1 MRRMVHPARRATG
14 MMVLGCV
21 QLVSALPAARPS
33 PAGEPLSASP
43 DARTVKPVDFN
54 REVRPILSKNCFA
67 CHGSDEAK
75 RVKGLRLDQREAAVK
90 PLESGEAAI
99 VPGDADSSNLVAR
112 ISEEDDTVRMPPRK
126 AGNRL
131 SPAKVDVLTRWVRQ
145 GAKYVEHWALIPP
158 RAETLPKV
166 MNAAWPRNGLD
177 CWILA
182 RLEQE
187 GLHPSPEA
195 DPYTLLR
202 RVSLDLRRLLDDTI
216 VVWGGELGRTSMNEA
231 RGGSTFLGRDHHPH
245 CFTLWVAGGGFKNG
259 ISLGATDD
267 LGYQITEN
275 PVTVHD
281 LQATILHLL
290 GLDAEKFRFPYQ
302 GLQQRLIGVEG
313 DGRVRKEL
321 LA

>member
-1 MRRMVHPARRATG
+1 MRRMLHPARRPTG

-21 QLVSALPAARPS
+21 LLVSALPAARPS
-33 PAGEPLSASP
+33 PAGEPKAASP
-43 DARTVKPVDFN
+43 DARTARPVDFN

-75 RVKGLRLDQREAAVK
+75 RAKGLRLDQREAAVK

-131 SPAKVDVLTRWVRQ
+131 SPAKADVLTRWVRQ
-145 GAKYVEHWALIPP
+145 GAKYVEHRALIPP

-202 RVSLDLRRLLDDTI
+202 RVSLDLRGLLDDTI
-216 VVWGGELGRTSMNEA
+216 VVWGGEFGRTSMNEA
-231 RGGSTFLGRDHHPH
+231 RGGSTYLGRDHHPH
-245 CFTLWVAGGGFKNG
+245 CYCTWMAGAG
-259 ISLGATDD
+259 IKAGTSYGQTDEF
-267 LGYQITEN
+267 GYFITEN
-275 PVTVHD
+275 PVGVHD
-281 LQATILHLL
+281 LQATILHLM
-290 GLDAEKFRFPYQ
+290 GLDPHKLAYPY
-302 GLQQRLIGVEG
+302 
-313 DGRVRKEL
+313 
-321 LA
+321 